1 MPLHAA
7 THPLIAHKMNILR
20 DAKTSTADF
29 RRVLR
34 EITFYLGY
42 EASRDLKSVPE
53 KVITPMAQEFVGSKI
68 GERIAIIPILRA
80 GLGMCDAMLELF
92 PRASVH
98 HIGKFVIIKNSR
110 FLIYLSLIAPC
121 ILTYRY
127 VSYQG
132 LSYSC
137 TILQPFTSR
146 RDM

>member
-20 DAKTSTADF
+20 DTKTSTADF

-42 EASRDLKSVPE
+42 EASRDLKTVPE
-53 KVITPMAQEFVGSKI
+53 TVVTPMSQEFTGAKI

-92 PRASVH
+92 PKAAVH
-98 HIGKFVIIKNSR
+98 HIGKCPVCCQSF
-110 FLIYLSLIAPC
+110 
-121 ILTYRY
+121 
-127 VSYQG
+127 
-132 LSYSC
+132 
-137 TILQPFTSR
+137 
-146 RDM
+146 